1 MLKTTL
7 FMKKIF
13 SLIAF
18 SFLFSFT
25 VTAQQMAMVQVIHNC
40 ADAAADT
47 VDVWVNGQR
56 ALPNFRFRTATPF
69 TPLPAGIPLNI
80 HITPN
85 AAADTSSA
93 VFVKRLTLTANEKYT
108 VIASGIVSQTGY
120 TPRIPFDLIV
130 RAQARQTAADTS
142 KTDLLVFHGC
152 TDAPAVDVNEVSVPV
167 SGLITNLAFGNF
179 AGYLPLNPANYTVAV
194 APAGGANIAWFQA
207 PLQTLN
213 LRGAALTV
221 VASGFL
227 NPAVNSNGASFGLWV
242 AASGGGN
249 LIPLPSVPNS
259 IQTVDPSN
267 LSVYPNPAS
276 DAVSIS
282 YPVDFVGG
290 QIQIQDALGRVVHF
304 GALDSGDVTLSV
316 NVDGWNPGVY
326 QVNLI
331 DAPHARLMNRR
342 LLVR

>member
-1 MLKTTL
+1 
-7 FMKKIF
+7 MKKF
-13 SLIAF
+13 FTLSLISIVCI
-18 SFLFSFT
+18 SFA
-25 VTAQQMAMVQVIHNC
+25 TAQQSALVQVIHNC

-85 AAADTSSA
+85 AAADTNSA
-93 VFVKRLTLTANEKYT
+93 VFVKRLTLAANEKYT

-130 RAQARQTAADTS
+130 RAQARQAAADTT
-142 KTDLLVFHGC
+142 KTDLLVFHGS

-167 SGLITNLAFGNF
+167 AGLITNLAYGSF
-179 AGYLPLNPANYTVAV
+179 AGYLPLTPANYTVAL
-194 APAGGANIAWFQA
+194 APAGDNNIAWFQA

-227 NPAVNSNGASFGLWV
+227 NPSVNSNGAGFGLWV
-242 AASGGGN
+242 AAPGGGN
-249 LIPLPSVPNS
+249 MIPLPSVPNS
-259 IQTVDPSN
+259 VQN
-267 LSVYPNPAS
+267 LSSSLIGVYPNPAV
-276 DAVSIS
+276 DRVSIT
-282 YPVDFVGG
+282 YPEDFSRGSFQV
-290 QIQIQDALGRVVHF
+290 QDALGRIIISEVLEAEV
-304 GALDSGDVTLSV
+304 SQKDVSVMGWLPGIYHITLK
-316 NVDGWNPGVY
+316 
-326 QVNLI
+326 
-331 DAPHARLMNRR
+331 DASASRMLNRR
-342 LLVR
+342 LIVR